1 VIEYEFNVVVASQ
14 PGIHCVFI
22 NCGAGAWEMGV
33 FCTEEEANTEADRI
47 RRAMWR
53 AK

>member
-1 VIEYEFNVVVASQ
+1 MIEYEFNVVVASQ
-14 PGIHCVFI
+14 PGIYCVFV
-22 NCGAGAWEMGV
+22 NFGAGAWEMGV
-33 FCTEEEANTEADRI
+33 FRTEEEANAEADRI